1 MLQSQNLYLLASLL
15 TAFALGKLLAWL
27 ILRPRID
34 AAAASARAEGHS
46 ALAVLQERLSGSEAE
61 RDRLEDRLAE
71 ARELAEGLRRE
82 LQASGDGLARVS
94 ERADRLPVLERDLEA
109 ARAQRVELDRKL
121 AQAQSDIATLNTRL
135 DAEREQAAG
144 KLALLGEAREQLTE
158 QFKNLAAEILE
169 DKSKRF
175 TEQNQVNLGLL
186 LDPLRTRITEFQ
198 LKVEQVYETEGKER
212 AALSENLK
220 QLFSLNQQVS
230 KETNDLTRALKGSA
244 KTQGNW
250 GEMVLERVLEMAGLR
265 KGQEYDTQESH
276 QREDGSR
283 AQPDVIIRLPEERNL
298 VIDAKVSLTAYE
310 DYASAD
316 EGHAR
321 EAALKRHLD
330 SVRSHVKGLSER
342 NYQQLHGLDSF
353 DFVLMFVAVEP
364 AFMLAVTEDRE
375 LFQQAWSRNVM
386 LVSPS
391 TLLFVL
397 RTVAHLWRQDAQNR
411 NALEI
416 AKRGSELYDK
426 LVGFVESLDS
436 IGNRLSQAQRDFDTA
451 KSRLTGKGGAVR
463 QAEMLREL
471 GVKPGKAMPAALLA
485 LPEEDGPEGVG

>member
-1 MLQSQNLYLLASLL
+1 MPNFSTAELLIALLA
-15 TAFALGKLLAWL
+15 AFTLGKLLAWL

-34 AAAASARAEGHS
+34 AAAATARAEGQS
-46 ALAVLQERLSGSEAE
+46 ALAVLQERLVGSEAE

-71 ARELAEGLRRE
+71 ARDLADSLRRE
-82 LQASGDGLARVS
+82 LQASGDQLARIS
-94 ERADRLPVLERDLEA
+94 ERADRLPVLERDLAAERA
-109 ARAQRVELDRKL
+109 ARAELEQGL
-121 AQAQSDIATLNTRL
+121 ARAQSEIGILNARL
-135 DAEREQAAG
+135 QSEREQSVTRLEELKSAR
-144 KLALLGEAREQLTE
+144 GELTE
-158 QFKNLAAEILE
+158 QFKNLASDILE

-175 TEQNQVNLGLL
+175 TEQNQQNLGQLL
-186 LDPLRTRITEFQ
+186 EPLRTRITEFQ
-198 LKVEQVYETEGKER
+198 AKVEQAYETEGKER
-212 AALSENLK
+212 AALSQNLQ

-230 KETNDLTRALKGSA
+230 KEANELTRALKGST

-250 GEMVLERVLEMAGLR
+250 GEMVLERVLEAAGLR

-310 DYASAD
+310 DYASAE
-316 EGHAR
+316 EGPAR
-321 EAALKRHLD
+321 AAALKRHLD
-330 SVRSHVKGLSER
+330 SVRNHVKGLSER
-342 NYQQLHGLDSF
+342 NYQQIHGLGSF

-364 AFMLAVTEDRE
+364 AFMLAVTEDRD

-416 AKRGSELYDK
+416 AKRGAELYDK

-436 IGNRLSQAQRDFDTA
+436 VGNRLSQAQRDFDTA

-471 GVKPGKAMPAALLA
+471 GVKPAKVLPAGLLA
-485 LPEEDGPEGVG
+485 QPFDEDEESAG

>member
-1 MLQSQNLYLLASLL
+1 MILSADWPVILGLLA
-15 TAFALGKLLAWL
+15 AFTLGKLLAWL

-34 AAAASARAEGHS
+34 AAAASARAEGQS
-46 ALAVLQERLSGSEAE
+46 ALAVLQERLAGSDAE
-61 RDRLEDRLAE
+61 RDRLEDRVAE
-71 ARELAEGLRRE
+71 ARDLAESLRRE
-82 LQASGDGLARVS
+82 LQASGDQLARIS
-94 ERADRLPVLERDLEA
+94 ERADRLPLLERDLATERA
-109 ARAQRVELDRKL
+109 ARAELEQSLGR
-121 AQAQSDIATLNTRL
+121 AQSEIGILNARIQS
-135 DAEREQAAG
+135 EREQSAARLEEL
-144 KLALLGEAREQLTE
+144 KSARGELTE

-175 TEQNQVNLGLL
+175 TEQNQVSLGLL

-198 LKVEQVYETEGKER
+198 AKVDEVYLTEGKER

-220 QLFSLNQQVS
+220 NLISLNQQVS
-230 KETNDLTRALKGSA
+230 KETNDLTRALKGST

-250 GEMVLERVLEMAGLR
+250 GEMVLERVLEAAGLR

-310 DYASAD
+310 DYASAE
-316 EGHAR
+316 EGPAR

-330 SVRSHVKGLSER
+330 SVRNHVKGLSDR

-364 AFMLAVTEDRE
+364 AFMLAVTEDRD

-416 AKRGSELYDK
+416 AKRGAELYDK

-436 IGNRLSQAQRDFDTA
+436 IGNRLSQAQKDFDTA
-451 KSRLTGKGGAVR
+451 KSRLSGKGGAVR
-463 QAEMLREL
+463 QAEMLRDL
-471 GVKPGKAMPAALLA
+471 GVKPAKTLPAALLA
-485 LPEEDGPEGVG
+485 MPVEEDSDEGG

>member
-1 MLQSQNLYLLASLL
+1 MLPSTNLSALIALLA
-15 TAFALGKLLAWL
+15 AFALGKLLAWL

-34 AAAASARAEGHS
+34 AAGAAARAEGQS
-46 ALAVLQERLSGSEAE
+46 ALAVMQERLAGSEAE

-109 ARAQRVELDRKL
+109 ARAQRTELDRRL
-121 AQAQSDIATLNTRL
+121 AQSQSDIATLNTRL

-230 KETNDLTRALKGSA
+230 KETNDLTRALKGST

-276 QREDGSR
+276 QREDGTR

-316 EGHAR
+316 EGPAR

>member
-1 MLQSQNLYLLASLL
+1 MPNFSTAELLIALLA
-15 TAFALGKLLAWL
+15 AFTLGKLLAWL

-34 AAAASARAEGHS
+34 AAAATARAEGQS
-46 ALAVLQERLSGSEAE
+46 ALAVLQERLVGSEAE

-71 ARELAEGLRRE
+71 ARDLADSLRRE
-82 LQASGDGLARVS
+82 LQASGDQLARIS
-94 ERADRLPVLERDLEA
+94 ERADRLPVLERDLAAERA
-109 ARAQRVELDRKL
+109 ARAELEQGL
-121 AQAQSDIATLNTRL
+121 ARAQSEIGILNARL
-135 DAEREQAAG
+135 QSEREQSVARLEELKSAR
-144 KLALLGEAREQLTE
+144 GELTE
-158 QFKNLAAEILE
+158 QFKNLASDILE

-175 TEQNQVNLGLL
+175 TEQNQQNLGQLL
-186 LDPLRTRITEFQ
+186 EPLRTRITEFQ
-198 LKVEQVYETEGKER
+198 AKVEQAYETEGKER
-212 AALSENLK
+212 AALSQNLQ

-230 KETNDLTRALKGSA
+230 KEANELTRALKGST

-250 GEMVLERVLEMAGLR
+250 GEMVLERVLEAAGLR

-310 DYASAD
+310 DYASAE
-316 EGHAR
+316 EGPAR
-321 EAALKRHLD
+321 AAALKRHLD
-330 SVRSHVKGLSER
+330 SVRNHVKGLSER
-342 NYQQLHGLDSF
+342 NYQQIHGLGSF

-364 AFMLAVTEDRE
+364 AFMLAVTEDRD

-416 AKRGSELYDK
+416 AKRGAELYDK

-436 IGNRLSQAQRDFDTA
+436 VGNRLSQAQRDFDTA

-471 GVKPGKAMPAALLA
+471 GVKPAKVLPAGLLA
-485 LPEEDGPEGVG
+485 QPFDEDEESAG

>member
-1 MLQSQNLYLLASLL
+1 MILSADWPVILGLLA
-15 TAFALGKLLAWL
+15 AFTLGKLLAWL

-34 AAAASARAEGHS
+34 AAAASARAEGQS
-46 ALAVLQERLSGSEAE
+46 ALAVLQERLAGSDAE
-61 RDRLEDRLAE
+61 RDRLEDRVAE
-71 ARELAEGLRRE
+71 ARDLAESLRRE
-82 LQASGDGLARVS
+82 LQASGDQLARIS
-94 ERADRLPVLERDLEA
+94 ERADRLPLLERDLATERA
-109 ARAQRVELDRKL
+109 ARAELEQSLGR
-121 AQAQSDIATLNTRL
+121 AQSEIGILNARIQS
-135 DAEREQAAG
+135 EREQSAARLEEL
-144 KLALLGEAREQLTE
+144 KSARGELTE
-158 QFKNLAAEILE
+158 QFKNLASEILE

-175 TEQNQVNLGLL
+175 TEQNQVSLGLL

-198 LKVEQVYETEGKER
+198 AKVDEVYLTEGKER

-220 QLFSLNQQVS
+220 NLISLNQQVS
-230 KETNDLTRALKGSA
+230 KETNDLTRALKGST

-250 GEMVLERVLEMAGLR
+250 GEMVLERVLEAAGLR

-310 DYASAD
+310 DYASAE
-316 EGHAR
+316 EGPAR

-330 SVRSHVKGLSER
+330 SVRNHVKGLSDR

-364 AFMLAVTEDRE
+364 AFMLAVTEDRD

-416 AKRGSELYDK
+416 AKRGAELYDK

-436 IGNRLSQAQRDFDTA
+436 IGNRLSQAQKDFDTA
-451 KSRLTGKGGAVR
+451 KSRLSGKGGAVR
-463 QAEMLREL
+463 QAEMLRDL
-471 GVKPGKAMPAALLA
+471 GVKPAKTLPAALLA
-485 LPEEDGPEGVG
+485 MPVEEDSDEGG

>member
-1 MLQSQNLYLLASLL
+1 MTLSADWPVILGLL
-15 TAFALGKLLAWL
+15 TAFTLGKLLAWL

-34 AAAASARAEGHS
+34 AAAASARAEGQS
-46 ALAVLQERLSGSEAE
+46 ALAVLQERLAGSEAE
-61 RDRLEDRLAE
+61 RDRLEDRVAE
-71 ARELAEGLRRE
+71 ARDLAESLRRE
-82 LQASGDGLARVS
+82 LQSSGDQLARIS
-94 ERADRLPVLERDLEA
+94 ERADRLPLLERDLAAERA
-109 ARAQRVELDRKL
+109 ARAELEQSL
-121 AQAQSDIATLNTRL
+121 ARAQSEIGILNSRIQS
-135 DAEREQAAG
+135 EREQSVARLEELKSAR
-144 KLALLGEAREQLTE
+144 GELTE
-158 QFKNLAAEILE
+158 QFKNLASEILE

-175 TEQNQVNLGLL
+175 TEQNQQNLGQLL
-186 LDPLRTRITEFQ
+186 EPLRTRITEFQ
-198 LKVEQVYETEGKER
+198 AKVEQVYETEGKER
-212 AALSENLK
+212 AALSQNLQ

-230 KETNDLTRALKGSA
+230 KEANELTRALKGST

-250 GEMVLERVLEMAGLR
+250 GEMVLERVLEAAALR

-310 DYASAD
+310 DYASAE
-316 EGHAR
+316 EGPAR
-321 EAALKRHLD
+321 VAALKRHLD
-330 SVRSHVKGLSER
+330 SVRNHVKGLSER
-342 NYQQLHGLDSF
+342 NYQQIHGLGSF

-364 AFMLAVTEDRE
+364 AFMLAVTEDRD

-416 AKRGSELYDK
+416 AKRGAELYDK
-426 LVGFVESLDS
+426 LAGFVESLDS

-471 GVKPGKAMPAALLA
+471 GVKPAKTLPAGLLA
-485 LPEEDGPEGVG
+485 KPLDEDAEGAG